1 MRANGNRMILL
12 IVLLVG
18 AIFGSI
24 IGNALSDVFPIL
36 NFGKSIGVKPFVVDL
51 NAIVFTFGLTLSLN
65 VAGILGII
73 IAFWVYRRL

>member
-24 IGNALSDVFPIL
+24 IGNALNDVFPIL
-36 NFGKSIGVKPFVVDL
+36 NFGKSIGVEPFVVDL